1 MAAGARDQAQESDE
15 LKTAFLNNISHEIRT
30 PFNGI
35 LGFLSMLQY
44 DDVSASDRDEYIGII
59 NKSADRLMSTIN
71 DIVEIS
77 QIQTGQVKM
86 IESEIIVRKL
96 CNELV
101 ELFQSEAEIQ
111 GLNFVLRNDL
121 PETIESI
128 TTDRFK
134 LFAIQ
139 QSPMDGMDHLK
150 I

>member
-1 MAAGARDQAQESDE
+1 
-15 LKTAFLNNISHEIRT
+15 
-30 PFNGI
+30 
-35 LGFLSMLQY
+35 MLQY